1 MTRHFTHT
9 IIAACLFAALGM
21 QQAAAQQAAAH
32 KLSAQLRLLL
42 TDSGKKRV
50 AARHDG
56 GSAPHG
62 DKTVCAF
69 VRTASEADTAR
80 LAQDGCRVLA
90 SLGDISVTAVP
101 LSRVAALSLRP
112 YVKRIEAQRGN
123 SVTLDTLGAP
133 LGMPAVAAA
142 QGLPQAYDGS
152 GVVIGVQDVGFDL
165 THPTFRTDDGTGRW
179 RIRRFWDQLS
189 ADTIGSDMPVGAQY
203 ADEAAMRRVAHS
215 RDAHLIEHGTHT
227 TGIAAGTGGG
237 THYRGM
243 APGSDICMV
252 SNAVNVDAPL
262 ISDDD
267 LYKYTYATDV
277 LGFKYMLDYAESRH
291 MPCVINFSE
300 GSLQDFR
307 GDDQLYFEALGRLTG
322 PGRIIVSSAGNNAN
336 ERTYYRKPQGRES
349 SGTFMRQWGEKAI
362 RFTLKSKDPFTL
374 RIVGYGAVQDTL
386 CIDTRTVL
394 AAPDSTL
401 SLTLHHAGQD
411 IEAEVE
417 GYKSCYDGAD
427 LVYDVKLSG
436 GSDIGA
442 GADAL
447 SVETIGA
454 GADIEFYKVA
464 GYMMSSGL
472 NPKLNAGDN
481 THCIN
486 SPAAAPSV
494 ICVGM
499 TAYRTQFDNV
509 LGNRVVF
516 DCGTGGHITPYSS
529 LGPTYALLDKPDL
542 VAPGTNV
549 ISASS
554 SYYADDRATNPQT
567 WHVADFEYEGRTY
580 GWTANSGTSMSS
592 PAVAGIIALW
602 LQAVPTLSPDDIMRV
617 VAHTSTHTDTSL
629 TYPNNTYG
637 YGEINAYRGL
647 LYLLG
652 LDGID
657 DISHEHTRAHVSMGD
672 DGTVGIRCDAPAAK
686 PFCVK
691 VYSANGVL
699 LRSAQCAAGTQEVSL
714 PMGTLPRGVYA
725 IQIAGGDKAMCGST
739 LIRH

>member
-1 MTRHFTHT
+1 MTRHFTH
-9 IIAACLFAALGM
+9 ALLVLCLFAAIGT

-32 KLSAQLRLLL
+32 KLSVQLRQLLM
-42 TDSGKKRV
+42 SGGRKSES
-50 AARHDG
+50 ARHG
-56 GSAPHG
+56 GTAAHG

-69 VRTASEADTAR
+69 VRTASEADTTR

-90 SLGDISVTAVP
+90 SLGDISVATVP
-101 LSRVAALSLRP
+101 LSRVAALSMRP
-112 YVKRIEAQRGN
+112 YVERIEAQRGS

-165 THPTFRTDDGTGRW
+165 THPTFRTDGTDQW

-189 ADTIGSDMPVGAQY
+189 ADTIGSTMPVGAQY

-215 RDAHLIEHGTHT
+215 RDAHLIGHGTHT
-227 TGIAAGTGGG
+227 AGIAAGTGAG
-237 THYRGM
+237 TPYRGM

-277 LGFKYMLDYAESRH
+277 LGFKYIFDYAESRH

-300 GSLQDFR
+300 GSPQDFR

-336 ERTYYRKPQGRES
+336 ERTYYRKPQGQES
-349 SGTFMRQWGEKAI
+349 SGTFIRQWGDKPI
-362 RFTLKSKDPFTL
+362 RFTLKSKQPFSL
-374 RIVGYGAVQDTL
+374 HIVGYGAVRDTL
-386 CIDTRTVL
+386 DIDTRTVL
-394 AAPDSTL
+394 GSPDSTL
-401 SLTLHHAGQD
+401 SLTLRHAGHD
-411 IEAEVE
+411 IAVEVE
-417 GYKSCYDGAD
+417 GYKSCYDETD
-427 LVYDVKLSG
+427 IVYDVKLSG

-447 SVETIGA
+447 SVETVGT

-464 GYMMSSGL
+464 GYMMSGSL
-472 NPKLNAGDN
+472 NPKLDAGDN

-516 DCGTGGHITPYSS
+516 DCGTGGHINLYSS
-529 LGPTYALLDKPDL
+529 LGPTYALLAKPDL

-554 SYYADDRATNPQT
+554 SYFADDRATNPQT
-567 WHVADFEYEGRTY
+567 WRVADLYCDGRTY
-580 GWTANSGTSMSS
+580 GWEANSGTSMSS

-602 LQAVPTLSPDDIMRV
+602 LQAVPTLSPEDIMHM
-617 VAHTSTHTDTSL
+617 AAKTCTHTDASL

-652 LDGID
+652 LDSID
-657 DISHEHTRAHVSMGD
+657 DISHTPTRAHVSIGD
-672 DGTVGIRCDAPAAK
+672 DGTVNIRCDTPVVK
-686 PFCVK
+686 PFCIK
-691 VYSANGVL
+691 VYSAAGVL
-699 LRSAQCAAGTQEVSL
+699 LHTASCEAGTQETTLHV
-714 PMGTLPRGVYA
+714 GTLPHGVYA
-725 IQIAGGDKAMCGST
+725 IQIDGGDKHLCGST